1 MDMLHVLIHL
11 HTFLFVVSLICK
23 SPDTKDRRVE
33 ENLFMLYTNKLPGN
47 ANDSHPRATLLS
59 SHGLGH
65 MPLCS
70 LGENYS
76 EKLSKEHEVR
86 CK

>member
-1 MDMLHVLIHL
+1 
-11 HTFLFVVSLICK
+11 
-23 SPDTKDRRVE
+23 
-33 ENLFMLYTNKLPGN
+33 MLYTNKLPGG

-76 EKLSKEHEVR
+76 EKLSKEHEVS